1 MAAVD
6 QEPNEL
12 DKLLADVQRTIREN
26 ALFISSLK
34 KEAVESDEAASEE
47 ESESDGT
54 AGAEDYEEL

>member
-1 MAAVD
+1 MATDA

-26 ALFISSLK
+26 EKFLLSLK
-34 KEAVESDEAASEE
+34 KESVDSDEADSEE

-54 AGAEDYEEL
+54 ACAEDYEEL